1 MLKISVKPLASMNR
15 RSPVTRPF
23 SVEKTKTSSMCGKA
37 PLEFDCFSGVAC
49 EHGDAYG
56 PLLFSEWHEKEMR
69 LLVDSQRG
77 DARDRRK

>member
-1 MLKISVKPLASMNR
+1 MWSTDACPHACSAHGRCR
-15 RSPVTRPF
+15 RDGT
-23 SVEKTKTSSMCGKA
+23 C
-37 PLEFDCFSGVAC
+37 DCEAGFSGVAC